1 MHRKFYVYKYLYK
14 SMSKIIT
21 IRDEL
26 YEKLKEMKEQNESFS
41 KVIAKSIENKSN
53 KDKVM
58 SLFGKRKDLEIDLKN
73 KERMEMVQVC
83 LDTSIIIEFI
93 KGNQNIVAIIDKF
106 YISAIVVYEYGRGKL
121 TIEEVKEYL
130 KDFNFISLDII
141 IVLKAI
147 EIYKSLIKRGKMIM
161 IS

>member
-1 MHRKFYVYKYLYK
+1 
-14 SMSKIIT
+14 MSKIIT

-73 KERMEMVQVC
+73 KERMEMV
-83 LDTSIIIEFI
+83 
-93 KGNQNIVAIIDKF
+93 
-106 YISAIVVYEYGRGKL
+106 
-121 TIEEVKEYL
+121 
-130 KDFNFISLDII
+130 
-141 IVLKAI
+141 
-147 EIYKSLIKRGKMIM
+147 
-161 IS
+161 